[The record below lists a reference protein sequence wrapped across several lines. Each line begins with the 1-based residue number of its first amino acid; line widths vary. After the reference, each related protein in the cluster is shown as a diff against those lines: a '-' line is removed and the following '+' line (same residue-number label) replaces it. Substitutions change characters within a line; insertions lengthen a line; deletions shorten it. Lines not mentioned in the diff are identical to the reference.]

1 MNKLFLILI
10 LIFVSC
16 KSKKIGN
23 ETFKPKFELGI
34 DVYAKVSKIDSIG
47 NYYLIFIENDKDFFK
62 VVSDKNQAKYYN
74 GIKVEI
80 GKNYKFRIQQKT
92 NRKPSGEN
100 NRFTPVNYLDIA
112 QCRNFDKTEIC
123 TESSFELGTA
133 TNLKGLY
140 LRKTYD

>member
-16 KSKKIGN
+16 KSKKIGS
-23 ETFKPKFELGI
+23 ETFKLKFELGI

-92 NRKPSGEN
+92 NRKPSGGN
-100 NRFTPVNYLDIA
+100 DRFTPVNYLDIA
-112 QCRNFDKTEIC
+112 QCRNFDETEIC